1 MKMLDFLER
10 IPSHFA
16 EEILQALPAPD
27 RKDLLRRHNA
37 KAKLKA
43 GSLSRSVRA
52 TKEAKNL
59 VSALKK
65 SDLDSQR
72 TFLQGWL
79 ARRADMIVYFLN
91 AWEVDHQNGIVE
103 DFDWI
108 NEIDPAK
115 VRETIPGLTEMN
127 DQLEPIAPLVY
138 FAYLEMPCT
147 AEVVDIDALFAGLQP
162 AEQTSEA

>member
-10 IPSHFA
+10 IPAHFA

-43 GSLSRSVRA
+43 GSLNRAVRA

-103 DFDWI
+103 DFEWI
-108 NEIDPAK
+108 NEMDPEK
-115 VRETIPGLTEMN
+115 VRETLPGLTEMN

-147 AEVVDIDALFAGLQP
+147 AEVVDVDALFAGLQP
-162 AEQTSEA
+162 AEQAS

>member
-10 IPSHFA
+10 IPPHFA
-16 EEILQALPAPD
+16 QEILESLPAPD

-43 GSLSRSVRA
+43 GSLNRAVRA
-52 TKEAKNL
+52 KKEARNL
-59 VSALKK
+59 ISALKK

-91 AWEVDHQNGIVE
+91 AWEIEHQNGIVE
-103 DFDWI
+103 SFDWVD
-108 NEIDPAK
+108 ELEVEK
-115 VRETIPGLTEMN
+115 VKESLPGLTEMN
-127 DQLEPIAPLVY
+127 ENLEPIAPLIY
-138 FAYLEMPCT
+138 FAYLELPCT
-147 AEVVDIDALFAGLQP
+147 AEALDVDALIAGVAP
-162 AEQTSEA
+162 AEQAT